1 MTPVNHS
8 LGNFE
13 NNLPRLDPAS
23 TILKFVRACFSQTID
38 HFSIKNR
45 FDDVS
50 ITIRL
55 FRDTVKVSFQKHNE
69 VKEHSLDFDH
79 LPINMKNEADT
90 QKRTLF
96 SELFLKFSHDIQKG
110 TAIVTSHKKQD
121 AHEHTI

>member
-69 VKEHSLDFDH
+69 VKEHSLD
-79 LPINMKNEADT
+79 LKNEADT